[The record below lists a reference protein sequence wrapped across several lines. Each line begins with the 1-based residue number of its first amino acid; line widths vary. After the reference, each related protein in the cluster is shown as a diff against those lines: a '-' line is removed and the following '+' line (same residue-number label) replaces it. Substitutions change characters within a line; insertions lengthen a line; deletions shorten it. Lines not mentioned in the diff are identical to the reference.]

1 MDIIIKIFGEGKD
14 LSISQMSA
22 RAFVVYFIALALIH
36 ISGKRTFGKKSA
48 FDITISIILGAVLS
62 RAVVG
67 ASPFLST
74 IGASLALV
82 LIHRVLGMIILNSK
96 AVGRF
101 LKGEKI
107 LIFKNGKIDEQ
118 NLRKCLMTH
127 DDLIS
132 DVRLKVNADNFDNV
146 EEIYME
152 NTGELS
158 VILKKHQ
165 G

>member
-14 LSISQMSA
+14 LTLSQMSA

-48 FDITISIILGAVLS
+48 FDITITIILGAVLS

-67 ASPFLST
+67 ASPFLAT
-74 IGASLALV
+74 VAACLVLV
-82 LIHRVLGMIILNSK
+82 LIHRILGWVILYNKGFSK
-96 AVGRF
+96 L

-107 LIFKNGKIDEQ
+107 LLYQDGHINEKN
-118 NLRKCLMTH
+118 LHKCLMTQ
-127 DDLIS
+127 DDLMS
-132 DVRLKVNADNFDNV
+132 DVRLKANEDTLNNV
-146 EEIYME
+146 KEIYME

-158 VILKKHQ
+158 IVKKKD
-165 G
+165 

>member
-14 LSISQMSA
+14 LTLSQMSA

-48 FDITISIILGAVLS
+48 FDITITIILGAVLS

-67 ASPFLST
+67 ASPFMATVAACLV
-74 IGASLALV
+74 LV
-82 LIHRVLGMIILNSK
+82 LIHRILGWVILYSK
-96 AVGRF
+96 SVSKL

-107 LIFKNGKIDEQ
+107 LLYQDGHINER
-118 NLRKCLMTH
+118 NLRKCLMTQ
-127 DDLIS
+127 DDLLS
-132 DVRLKVNADNFDNV
+132 DVRLKTNEDTLNNV
-146 EEIYME
+146 KEIYME

-158 VILKKHQ
+158 IVKKKD
-165 G
+165 

>member
-14 LSISQMSA
+14 LTLSQMSA

-48 FDITISIILGAVLS
+48 FDITITIILGAVLS

-67 ASPFLST
+67 ASPFMATVAACLV
-74 IGASLALV
+74 LV
-82 LIHRVLGMIILNSK
+82 LIHRILGWVILYSK
-96 AVGRF
+96 PVSKL

-107 LIFKNGKIDEQ
+107 LLYQDGHINER
-118 NLRKCLMTH
+118 NLHKCLMTQ
-127 DDLIS
+127 DDLMS
-132 DVRLKVNADNFDNV
+132 DVRLKTNEDTLNNV
-146 EEIYME
+146 KEIYME

-158 VILKKHQ
+158 IVKKKD
-165 G
+165 